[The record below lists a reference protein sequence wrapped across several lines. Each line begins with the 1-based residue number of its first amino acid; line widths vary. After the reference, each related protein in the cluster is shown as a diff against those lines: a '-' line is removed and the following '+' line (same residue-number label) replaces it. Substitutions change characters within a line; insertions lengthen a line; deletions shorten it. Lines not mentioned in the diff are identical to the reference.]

1 MAAAARRFASGPEL
15 RSWGRAV
22 GLLERGQIP
31 ARLKPHA
38 VALIPGGVI
47 VALML
52 VWAVHDGG
60 YDEDTWYWGALTVLA
75 LFAVILIAR
84 WGATRISRAAIIALG
99 AFALYVAWSYL
110 SITWAGSPGDA
121 LTGSNRALL
130 YLLVFATMLV
140 LPWTVRG
147 ALLALLVFAVGVGVV
162 AIVLLW
168 RLAAAA
174 NVPDLIIGGRLAAP
188 TGYFNS
194 TAALFTIGALV
205 AIVLASRGE
214 LPAALRGLLI
224 AFACAAL
231 QLGVIVQSRGWLFTL
246 PLVAIVAILI
256 LPDRLRVA
264 AVAVLPVAG
273 AALPVHRLLAVYDNA
288 TGAGLNHAASRAGHA
303 ALLICAAE
311 FVLATLLAW
320 AESRVPARRLTVLQ
334 RRALG
339 TIVTALAVAAVA
351 VGSVAAT
358 HGHPVR
364 FIERQW
370 NGFSQPQTT
379 STGSHF
385 TDVGSG
391 RYDFWR
397 VSLDAFLA
405 HPIGGL
411 GQDNFDDYYVR
422 HRRTGQEPSYTHS
435 LELRFLAHTGIVG
448 FLLFATFM
456 VAAITAVMPARRRRG
471 LEAVIAG
478 AALLPLIVWV
488 IYGSIDWFWEIPA
501 LSGPALGFLGM
512 AGALGSARAAGEVDG
527 AGNDEV
533 DGAGNGDVDAPA
545 AADAPSTSPRPTPRP
560 AWIRVL
566 VAGAGVVALIAALYA
581 LVPAYLSV
589 REVSI
594 ASDLRASDPARALQ
608 DLQTAADLNPL
619 DADPGRIGGTIA
631 LQTGQYASARERF
644 QQSIS
649 RDPGGWYAWLG
660 SGLAAS
666 ALGDRAAARHDLEMA
681 KAIDSKDAVIQ
692 VALDR
697 VDTAHPLTPADAL
710 QMVATSL

>member
-1 MAAAARRFASGPEL
+1 VDS
-15 RSWGRAV
+15 
-22 GLLERGQIP
+22 LEHSQIQ
-31 ARLKPHA
+31 ARLRPHA
-38 VALIPGGVI
+38 AALIPGGIV

-52 VWAVHDGG
+52 VWGVHDGG
-60 YDEDTWYWGALTVLA
+60 FDQDTWYWGALTVLA
-75 LFAVILIAR
+75 LFTAILIAR
-84 WGATRISRAAIIALG
+84 GGATRVSRAGMIALG

-110 SITWAGSPGDA
+110 SITWAQSPGDA

-147 ALLALLVFAVGVGVV
+147 ALLALLVFAIGVGAV
-162 AIVLLW
+162 AIVLLF
-168 RLAAAA
+168 RLAG
-174 NVPDLIIGGRLAAP
+174 PDRVDELIIGGRLAAP

-194 TAALFTIGALV
+194 TAALFTIDALV
-205 AIVLASRGE
+205 AIALAARRE
-214 LPAALRGLLI
+214 LPAAVRGLLI

-246 PLVAIVAILI
+246 PLVAIVAIVI

-288 TGAGLNHAASRAGHA
+288 TGSGLNHASSRAGHA

-320 AESRVPARRLTVLQ
+320 AESRVPAPRLTALA
-334 RRALG
+334 RRTLG
-339 TIVTALAVAAVA
+339 TIVAALAVAAVA

-422 HRRTGQEPSYTHS
+422 HRRTTEEPSYTHS
-435 LELRFLAHTGIVG
+435 LELRLLAHTGIVG
-448 FLLFATFM
+448 FLLFGTFM
-456 VAAITAVMPARRRRG
+456 VAAIAAAMPARRRHG
-471 LEAVIAG
+471 LEAFV
-478 AALLPLIVWV
+478 AAAAVLPLVVWL

-512 AGALGSARAAGEVDG
+512 AGALGSARAR
-527 AGNDEV
+527 GN
-533 DGAGNGDVDAPA
+533 ADAPA
-545 AADAPSTSPRPTPRP
+545 PRRP
-560 AWIRVL
+560 GWVRVL
-566 VAGAGVVALIAALYA
+566 AAGAGVLALLAALYA

-608 DLQTAADLNPL
+608 HLQTAADLNPL
-619 DADPGRIGGTIA
+619 SADPGRIGGTIA
-631 LQTGQYASARERF
+631 LQTGQYATARERF

-649 RDPGGWYAWLG
+649 REPGGWYAWLG

-666 ALGDRAAARHDLEMA
+666 ALGDRAAARHDFEMA
-681 KAIDSKDAVIQ
+681 EAIDSKDAVIQ

-697 VDTAHPLTPADAL
+697 LDTAHPLTPADAL